1 MKKRDAIP
9 TAKQTFNLRFPDI
22 SPANW
27 IQIYLL
33 PRKVTNDAYGRVFQ
47 YKVLNNVLY
56 LNKKLF
62 LSALSETSYS
72 TFCNAENEDT
82 SHLFYD
88 CPQTRGLWLAL
99 KNVFDTILPLPD
111 LTTKHALLGFFDHDR
126 ENCMIVNH
134 ILLIFKIFIYRQRGS
149 GILSIDNLLT
159 KIKDI
164 AILEINVANFDPQ
177 NNDWYLQKWRPIFPI
192 IFFSNFTWLKSREML
207 KKIILVQLYRNCM
220 QTNVIMH

>member
-1 MKKRDAIP
+1 VFVFTLIFIVKR
-9 TAKQTFNLRFPDI
+9 
-22 SPANW
+22 
-27 IQIYLL
+27 YLL
-33 PRKVTNDAYGRVFQ
+33 TYAYARIFQ

-62 LSALSETSYS
+62 LFGLSETSNCP
-72 TFCNAENEDT
+72 FCNTENEDT

-88 CPQTRGLWLAL
+88 CPQTRDLWLAL
-99 KNVFDTILPLPD
+99 KNAFDTILPLPD

-126 ENCMIVNH
+126 EHCMIVNH
-134 ILLIFKIFIYRQRGS
+134 VLLIFKIFIYRQRSS

-164 AILEINVANFDPQ
+164 AILEINVANFYPQ

-192 IFFSNFTWLKSREML
+192 IFD
-207 KKIILVQLYRNCM
+207 
-220 QTNVIMH
+220 